1 MLYVAVEIVRF
12 VDESFPGFVECHLN
26 DASGQQHVFV
36 DKVPVVTGVDLG
48 PDSVY
53 PQPGSIAC
61 EIFDRSTDAQGRE
74 LRKISTDRPWG
85 IESISGAHS
94 FVVLAEQLSEE

>member
-1 MLYVAVEIVRF
+1 MLRVAVEIVRF
-12 VDESFPGFVECHLN
+12 VDESFPGFVECHLK

-36 DKVPVVTGVDLG
+36 DKVPIVTAADLG

-53 PQPGSIAC
+53 PQRGAIAC
-61 EIFDRSTDAQGRE
+61 ELSDQWADDQGRE
-74 LRKISTDRPWG
+74 LRRINTAKPWA

-94 FVVLAEQLSEE
+94 FVVLAEQLSED